1 MTPDELTA
9 KYLLARIL
17 YWRDQLD
24 GLDGQ
29 AVAQLIKVLS
39 SAKADVLARLK
50 ADMDGIASVTDWNRD
65 RLRQV
70 NAWISEVTAGAQAT
84 ALATITQSSITAATA
99 SLATYNAMLSFEGKA
114 SAVKTVGLT
123 TEQIVTWFQ
132 RTPLQDGTVLS
143 DWVGKA
149 FTNGV
154 NDSLI
159 TAIQRGGLEGKG
171 TREMVRDVLQ
181 AALDDG
187 FAVTQQEAVMLTR
200 TYTQTA
206 NVQAMEA
213 VAKANSDIIKGYKRV
228 ETLDNRVCRICA
240 LADGSEYGLNEE
252 RPRLPAHVGCRGVWT
267 LLTKSWRDFGID
279 MDDLEQVTRP
289 WVMRKPGAIGTGG
302 RKIEEFGQTTENFS
316 GWWES
321 LSAAQKAKTSIG
333 PVRGKLLE
341 SGAVKWNE
349 LWDKKTGLP
358 YTLDELGYSQT
369 GERLNSLIYF

>member
-24 GLDGQ
+24 GLDGA

-39 SAKADVLARLK
+39 NAKADVLARLM
-50 ADMDGIASVTDWNRD
+50 ADADGLASVTDWNRD

-114 SAVKTVGLT
+114 SAVKTVGMT
-123 TEQIVTWFQ
+123 TEQLVAWFQ
-132 RTPLQDGTVLS
+132 RTPLQDGTALS

-149 FTNGV
+149 FENGV

-171 TREMVRDVLQ
+171 TRAMVQDVLQ

-187 FAVTQQEAVMLTR
+187 FAITQQEAVMLTR

-213 VAKANSDIIKGYKRV
+213 VAQANSDIIKGYRRV
-228 ETLDNRVCRICA
+228 ETLDNRTCMRCS
-240 LADGSEYGLNEE
+240 LADGSEYGLNEQ

-267 LLTKSWRDFGID
+267 PIVKSWRDFGID
-279 MDDLEQVTRP
+279 MDDLESVARP
-289 WVMRKPGAIGTGG
+289 WTLREPGAIGTGG

-316 GWWES
+316 GWWDS
-321 LSAAQKAKTSIG
+321 LSPVQKAKTSIG
-333 PVRGKLLE
+333 PARGKLLE
-341 SGAVKWNE
+341 SGAVKWND

-369 GERLNSLIYF
+369 GEKLK